1 MQILDHSATEAAL
14 PWSGMLEAL
23 EEVLLAQSRGIT
35 QCPIRTRVDLAGE
48 PRGLLLTM
56 PAADEQLAVVKTVT
70 VHLGNR
76 KPTDQSTTPA
86 APGLPAVQAA
96 VLVMDAGTGE
106 RLAML
111 DGEVVTLRRTAAL
124 SALAVKLA
132 RTQGTGTEGPLHIIG
147 SGAQARAHLQAFAAL
162 LDLKSCTI
170 QTRNVHSGEELL
182 ALAQSLGIQ
191 ARLDGSLQ
199 AVSQASV
206 IVAATSSAT
215 PVLHAPIRNDSMIC
229 AIGAF
234 TSTMAEV
241 DAQLVRSCHI
251 IVDTLEGCK
260 AEAGDLLQAQI
271 DWEQVLPLHQVL
283 THTQTPGAASGILL
297 KPHLPWLFKS
307 VGSALWDLAAA
318 HCWARTQGI
327 FTH

>member
-1 MQILDHSATEAAL
+1 MKILDHSATEAAL

-76 KPTDQSTTPA
+76 KPTDQLTTLA
-86 APGLPAVQAA
+86 SPGLPAVQAA
-96 VLVMDAGTGE
+96 VLVMDARTGE

-132 RTQGTGTEGPLHIIG
+132 RPQGTGTEGPLHIIG

-162 LDLKSCTI
+162 LDQKSCTI
-170 QTRNVHSGEELL
+170 QTRNVHSGDELL

-215 PVLHAPIRNDSMIC
+215 PVLHAPIRNDAMIC

-271 DWEQVLPLHQVL
+271 GWEQVLPLHQVL
-283 THTQTPGAASGILL
+283 THTQTPGAASSILL
-297 KPHLPWLFKS
+297 MPHLPWLFKS

>member
-1 MQILDHSATEAAL
+1 MHILDHSATEAAL

-23 EEVLLAQSRGIT
+23 GEVLLAQSRGTT
-35 QCPIRTRVDLAGE
+35 QCPVRTRVDLAGE
-48 PRGLLLTM
+48 PKGLLLTM

-76 KPTDQSTTPA
+76 KPTDPLTSLTK
-86 APGLPAVQAA
+86 PGLPAVQAA

-132 RTQGTGTEGPLHIIG
+132 RLHQKGTDGPLHIIG

-162 LDLKSCTI
+162 LDPDSCTI
-170 QTRNVHSGEELL
+170 QTRNMRSGEQLV
-182 ALAQSLGIQ
+182 ALAQSLGVQ
-191 ARLDGSLQ
+191 ARLDGSTQ

-206 IVAATSSAT
+206 IVAATSSST
-215 PVLHAPIRNDSMIC
+215 PVLHAPIRSDAVIC

-241 DAQLVRSCHI
+241 QAQLVQSCRI

-260 AEAGDLLQAQI
+260 AEAGDLLQAQVH
-271 DWEQVLPLHQVL
+271 WEDILPLHEVL
-283 THTQTPGAASGILL
+283 ANTQTPGAVASYMPR
-297 KPHLPWLFKS
+297 PHQAWLFKS

-327 FTH
+327 LSH